1 MSFCFVLAVIS
12 IEAPFGDSYNIY
24 TIPAPE
30 DVDQLDAFQQGS
42 SAASSGMQLLRWK
55 WREQHNHARQIILT
69 AECACLYKWLSCGK
83 WKSSTDMFE
92 ILLRKRTA
100 AARIGIHRHTQA
112 RDRAGPSCCGGLTSL
127 LTSPRRSPRMIR
139 HGRVLAK
146 DQQQDRQGA
155 VTNQA
160 SSCSG

>member
-1 MSFCFVLAVIS
+1 MVRFLTNSCRIYRGS
-12 IEAPFGDSYNIY
+12 IWRLLQHTHHTGPRRCRSARCLPTRLKCRFIWDAAP
-24 TIPAPE
+24 
-30 DVDQLDAFQQGS
+30 
-42 SAASSGMQLLRWK
+42 RWK
-55 WREQHNHARQIILT
+55 WREQHNHAHHIILT

-92 ILLRKRTA
+92 ILLRKKTA

-112 RDRAGPSCCGGLTSL
+112 RDRAGPSCCGGLTTL